1 MQLHQPKVMQ
11 ANLAWMLLPLLVLL
25 LGLGVT
31 YTIWQN
37 EQNKTRHALKAQFE
51 TRSNR
56 LAQHIEYR
64 LHANVQ
70 VLRGVAALFEA
81 SNDVS
86 RQEFRDYAQGLH
98 LDERYPGIQG
108 VGFALRLTPAELASH
123 VAAIRKEGFVD
134 YQIQPA
140 GSRDMYSSIIYLEPF
155 TGRNLRAFGF
165 DMYSE
170 LSRRTAMQRAADT
183 TLPAMSAKVVL
194 KQETDADVQ
203 RGFLIYVPVYRSGL
217 PHANLAERR
226 ANLLGWAY
234 SPLRMSDM
242 MEAVLAAIDFN
253 GIKASIDVEVY
264 DGADLT
270 AASLMYDSERHIT
283 ASTPPGVFQ
292 TVRQI
297 DVAGHRWT
305 LRMAS
310 HASFDGP
317 LSNVQ
322 SDLIFAAG
330 LLVSILLSLLLGVLT
345 LSQRRVMQALQAT
358 AAANRELSRSEEKYR
373 LVTDNA
379 QEWVFWN
386 APDGRPLY
394 NSPSC
399 AALCGFGPEAF
410 TTEPDLIKR
419 LIHPDDLPH
428 YLAHLALV
436 GSNSRQADDRELEF
450 RIRHGQGGERWI
462 AHSCQPIFGPDGRF
476 LGNRG
481 SNRDIT
487 ERKRLEAELESH
499 RHNLEELVVARTAEL
514 KLAKEAA
521 EAANLAKSQFL
532 ANMSHELRTPMN
544 AIIGMAHLAQQAVAE
559 PAAKEKMQRVLDASS
574 HLLALI
580 NDILDLAR
588 LDQSRMS
595 LVTSRFSCEKLLGSV
610 LAQVEM
616 PARSKGLHLSSE
628 IDPQLHGEYL
638 GDPLRLAQVLNNFL
652 GNAVKFT
659 RHGHIVLRAK
669 LLEGEAGARNRV
681 RFEIEDSGV
690 GISAEDQTRLF
701 LAFAPL
707 DASSTRKH
715 GGTGLG
721 LAINRRLA
729 QMMGG
734 EVGVSSVPNQGSTFW
749 FECELDKVADAP
761 PEIHAAAPV
770 LPACTPTSLEPVE
783 VGEMATEA
791 LDELASLLAADDIS
805 AAASLSRLRPTL
817 QKVMGES
824 CVARLTHEI
833 ETFDFQAAL
842 EILSKLRQQ
851 K

>member
-1 MQLHQPKVMQ
+1 
-11 ANLAWMLLPLLVLL
+11 
-25 LGLGVT
+25 
-31 YTIWQN
+31 
-37 EQNKTRHALKAQFE
+37 
-51 TRSNR
+51 
-56 LAQHIEYR
+56 
-64 LHANVQ
+64 
-70 VLRGVAALFEA
+70 
-81 SNDVS
+81 
-86 RQEFRDYAQGLH
+86 
-98 LDERYPGIQG
+98 
-108 VGFALRLTPAELASH
+108 
-123 VAAIRKEGFVD
+123 
-134 YQIQPA
+134 
-140 GSRDMYSSIIYLEPF
+140 
-155 TGRNLRAFGF
+155 
-165 DMYSE
+165 
-170 LSRRTAMQRAADT
+170 
-183 TLPAMSAKVVL
+183 
-194 KQETDADVQ
+194 
-203 RGFLIYVPVYRSGL
+203 
-217 PHANLAERR
+217 
-226 ANLLGWAY
+226 
-234 SPLRMSDM
+234 
-242 MEAVLAAIDFN
+242 
-253 GIKASIDVEVY
+253 
-264 DGADLT
+264 
-270 AASLMYDSERHIT
+270 
-283 ASTPPGVFQ
+283 
-292 TVRQI
+292 
-297 DVAGHRWT
+297 
-305 LRMAS
+305 
-310 HASFDGP
+310 
-317 LSNVQ
+317 
-322 SDLIFAAG
+322 
-330 LLVSILLSLLLGVLT
+330 
-345 LSQRRVMQALQAT
+345 
-358 AAANRELSRSEEKYR
+358 
-373 LVTDNA
+373 
-379 QEWVFWN
+379 
-386 APDGRPLY
+386 
-394 NSPSC
+394 
-399 AALCGFGPEAF
+399 
-410 TTEPDLIKR
+410 
-419 LIHPDDLPH
+419 
-428 YLAHLALV
+428 
-436 GSNSRQADDRELEF
+436 
-450 RIRHGQGGERWI
+450 
-462 AHSCQPIFGPDGRF
+462 
-476 LGNRG
+476 
-481 SNRDIT
+481 
-487 ERKRLEAELESH
+487 
-499 RHNLEELVVARTAEL
+499 
-514 KLAKEAA
+514 
-521 EAANLAKSQFL
+521 
-532 ANMSHELRTPMN
+532 
-544 AIIGMAHLAQQAVAE
+544 
-559 PAAKEKMQRVLDASS
+559 
-574 HLLALI
+574 LLALI

-842 EILSKLRQQ
+842 EILVKLRQQ